1 MLYRAN
7 YAYGML
13 RAADMAL
20 LLGKRGVTVCEFGVA
35 SGSGLLNMLDLAAA
49 ITSETGVQFRVVGFD
64 TGRGLPD
71 VGDYRDHPE
80 AWATGDFPMGDV
92 EQLRRTVAKRGGE
105 LILGDI
111 GETIDSFMETLVPE
125 FPLGFVSIDVDIY
138 SATKSAFRC
147 FGGRPELYCPVV
159 SIYFDDIVGY
169 FANEWCGELLAIR
182 EFNEEGS
189 SLRKIDHDRSLP
201 GDRPMRDADFYKHMY
216 ACHILDHEL
225 RNRHEHRS
233 GLTLEE
239 HVEYMKSRALV

>member
-1 MLYRAN
+1 MLHRAN

-35 SGSGLLNMLDLAAA
+35 SGSGLLNMLDLASA
-49 ITSETGVQFRVVGFD
+49 ITAETGVRFRVVGFD
-64 TGRGLPD
+64 TGRGLPE

-80 AWATGDFPMGDV
+80 AWATGDFPMGDASRL
-92 EQLRRTVAKRGGE
+92 QRMVAERGGE

-111 GETIDSFMETLVPE
+111 GETIGPFMETLDSG

-147 FGGRPELYCPVV
+147 FEGEAELYCPVV
-159 SIYFDDIVGY
+159 SIYFDDIVGF

-182 EFNEEGS
+182 EFNATEG
-189 SLRKIDHDRSLP
+189 LPRKIDHDRSLP
-201 GDRPMRDADFYKHMY
+201 GDRPMRDADFYEHMY
-216 ACHILDHEL
+216 ACHILDHPL
-225 RNRHEHRS
+225 RNRHETRA

-239 HVEYMKSRALV
+239 HVEYMKSRSLV